1 MNTEDFWITHHMC
14 KKQKNFGWLL
24 AISSVWHPPTIL
36 VNLVCVKHKMSVF
49 LNYDHKMS
57 CHYRDFLRHHHQG
70 TLRGIFAPVSKTRS
84 SQLIKC
90 ALFPRQF
97 IDEFCWWHSDDE
109 RLMLTIC
116 LPNTWR
122 ETAICSIIHVVD
134 VGLRPMEQLPVSNL
148 FVHGN
153 FLK

>member
-1 MNTEDFWITHHMC
+1 
-14 KKQKNFGWLL
+14 
-24 AISSVWHPPTIL
+24 
-36 VNLVCVKHKMSVF
+36 MSLPVLIF
-49 LNYDHKMS
+49 M
-57 CHYRDFLRHHHQG
+57 DFLRHHHQG

-84 SQLIKC
+84 AQLIKC

-122 ETAICSIIHVVD
+122 D
-134 VGLRPMEQLPVSNL
+134 SNL
-148 FVHGN
+148 FYYSCRGCRSKANGTITSLQFVCTWR
-153 FLK
+153 FLKITPRIKYRMEIFVCIANSVKFIGIINIYLSSSY